1 MLGKKITSRVL
12 VGIVR
17 IVWLAFISFILVAFS
32 GLFHIKKEQKKKN
45 KTENQQIRL
54 KRKEWEIV
62 CEFLFDTTQ
71 L

>member
-32 GLFHIKKEQKKKN
+32 GLFHIKKEQKKKKQN
-45 KTENQQIRL
+45 
-54 KRKEWEIV
+54 RKS
-62 CEFLFDTTQ
+62 TN
-71 L
+71 

>member
-32 GLFHIKKEQKKKN
+32 GLFHIKKEQKRKKK
-45 KTENQQIRL
+45 KT
-54 KRKEWEIV
+54 RKS
-62 CEFLFDTTQ
+62 TN
-71 L
+71 

>member
-32 GLFHIKKEQKKKN
+32 GLFHIKKEQKKK
-45 KTENQQIRL
+45 KPENQQIRL